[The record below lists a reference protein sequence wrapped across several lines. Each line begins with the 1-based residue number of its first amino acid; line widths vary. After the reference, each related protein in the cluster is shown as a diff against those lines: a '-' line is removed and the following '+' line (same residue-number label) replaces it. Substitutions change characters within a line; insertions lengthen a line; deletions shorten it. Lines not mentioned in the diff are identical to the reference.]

1 MIPFCTLLNTETA
14 LGSLQLYIL
23 DPAIKKIADE
33 NKTVEN
39 EAKMRTPPL

>member
-1 MIPFCTLLNTETA
+1 MIPFCTLWNTETA
-14 LGSLQLYIL
+14 LGPFQIYIL
-23 DPAIKKIADE
+23 EPAIKKIAGE